1 MATETDPKKAD
12 DEQTRRSSH
21 CSTASDVVHAWMRGE
36 CDYPGDSYVIWTMD
50 EYMRE
55 HVRQRH
61 YGHDVLASA
70 ELDSACQLIAA
81 IRNHFSL

>member
-1 MATETDPKKAD
+1 MSSQD
-12 DEQTRRSSH
+12 DRDCVGSQ

-36 CDYPGDSYVIWTMD
+36 CEYPGDSYLIWTMD

-55 HVRQRH
+55 HVRERH

-70 ELDSACQLIAA
+70 ALENAAHLIAA
-81 IRNHFSL
+81 IRVHFSL